1 MGAVIWVV
9 IVLVWGCVLI
19 PMWLRRHDAS
29 TERSASAE
37 RFGSAVRVLTR
48 RTGDGTGSAGRTLRR
63 APAAVTAAA
72 SSVRASAGN
81 LAASTGPKVRGR
93 MGALGAAGSGGKR
106 PGRRPASVAVTR
118 RRWLAGF
125 VALAVLTLLPAIFA
139 GGTWITLNL
148 VADLL
153 LVGYLAT
160 LRVLVRR
167 ERQARRNAVLHAQR
181 ERRARLAAEAYEAA
195 LAEAD
200 LADAVAAQTR
210 LPAGERR
217 PVRVVDLVN
226 RPEAGGPEEALSGR
240 HAVGS

>member
-48 RTGDGTGSAGRTLRR
+48 RTGEGGSRTLRR

-93 MGALGAAGSGGKR
+93 MGSLGSGGKGPAR
-106 PGRRPASVAVTR
+106 KPASVAVTR

-125 VALAVLTLLPAIFA
+125 FVLAVVTLLPAIFA
-139 GGTWITLNL
+139 GGKWITVNL
-148 VADLL
+148 IADLL

-160 LRVLVRR
+160 LRLMVRR
-167 ERQARRNAVLHAQR
+167 ERQARRNAVVHAQR

-200 LADAVAAQTR
+200 LADAQAAQTR
-210 LPAGERR
+210 LPAAERR

-226 RPEAGGPEEALSGR
+226 RPEQGEQEAALSGR
-240 HAVGS
+240 QAVGS